1 MSSLTTYFISFL
13 CVMNSMICKS
23 TWVAVCWHE
32 CTQLDISTYLKVCRA
47 ASLRLM
53 WLSLQ
58 IWRSS
63 IMLFFNIAPNMKKF
77 WTPVLDS
84 QPCSPSLPGLVLAP
98 LIFPPVGAWLLFIYY
113 HEKVLCVNS
122 RLVLKTIAFSFLANG
137 WAIFGI
143 IVIEFP
149 LLSILFC
156 SQMLTNTTKDL
167 KKILCLILSGMF
179 A

>member
-1 MSSLTTYFISFL
+1 MSGSMLTWMHSIRYFYMSKSMQSSLIT
-13 CVMNSMICKS
+13 
-23 TWVAVCWHE
+23 
-32 CTQLDISTYLKVCRA
+32 R
-47 ASLRLM
+47 SLI

-63 IMLFFNIAPNMKKF
+63 IMLFFSIAPNMKEF

-84 QPCSPSLPGLVLAP
+84 QPCSPALPGLVLAS

-122 RLVLKTIAFSFLANG
+122 RLVLKTIAFSFLAIG

-143 IVIEFP
+143 IVIEFA
-149 LLSILFC
+149 LLSVLLY
-156 SQMLTNTTKDL
+156 S
-167 KKILCLILSGMF
+167 
-179 A
+179 